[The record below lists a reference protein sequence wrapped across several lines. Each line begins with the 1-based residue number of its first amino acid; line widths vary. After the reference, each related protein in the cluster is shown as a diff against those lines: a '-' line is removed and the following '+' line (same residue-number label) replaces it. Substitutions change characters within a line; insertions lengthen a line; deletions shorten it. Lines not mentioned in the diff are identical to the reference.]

1 MKSLLG
7 YYIMETTRTYYYLCD
22 TKRPKLYT
30 VVTVLNN
37 SENIESIKYQRED
50 YDVVR
55 WIQNLYRKSFSHL
68 QSIDPAF
75 IIDMVIN
82 IER

>member
-55 WIQNLYRKSFSHL
+55 WIQNFSHL